1 MAPYVE
7 HPVPGALH
15 EAVSCGWMQEV
26 PSGGHVQRVLPDGCL
41 DLIWRDGVLEMA
53 GPDTGPRLV
62 PLAAGGIAGLRMRP
76 GAARLLLGEVPA
88 AELRDRRV
96 ELGELWG
103 PRARPVLERLA
114 ATARAAEASDL
125 LVHLARTRLPE
136 YRHDAAVAEA
146 VRLLGAPGPPSVA
159 ALSEHLGLSPRHLRR
174 RFTAAVG
181 YGPSTL
187 VSVLRFQRARSLDA
201 ARLTELAATAGYAD
215 QAHLSRQVRRL
226 SGLTAA
232 ELLSSRTRAGS
243 AARRS

>member
-1 MAPYVE
+1 MSRYQE

-15 EAVSCGWMQEV
+15 RAVSCGWTQEV
-26 PSGGHVQRVLPDGCL
+26 PSDGHLQRVLPDGCL

-76 GAARLLLGEVPA
+76 GGARLLLGEVPA
-88 AELRDRRV
+88 ADLRDQQV
-96 ELGELWG
+96 ELSDLWG
-103 PRARPVLERLA
+103 PQARPVLERLA
-114 ATARAAEASDL
+114 ETSRATEASEL
-125 LVHLARTRLPE
+125 LVDLARTRLPE
-136 YRHDAAVAEA
+136 YRHDGAVAEA
-146 VRLLGAPGPPSVA
+146 VRLLGFPRPPSVA
-159 ALSEHLGLSPRHLRR
+159 ELSERLGLSVRQLRR
-174 RFTAAVG
+174 RFTSAVG

-201 ARLTELAATAGYAD
+201 AHLTELAATAGYAD

-232 ELLSSRTRAGS
+232 ELLSGRTRA
-243 AARRS
+243 R